1 MSQNFNVGGVPLNP
15 KKITKPFLREMW
27 KAANDAEVTEGKK
40 EALEAIETLGKT
52 GEMTTEQYEHLDSYR
67 KGVFGEY
74 RKDKDAM
81 WQAWKDNGRN
91 WKDPKI
97 DEIKKEMG
105 VSGEFLSKD
114 NTFQTELREA
124 TARSAVAAIA
134 GGSFG
139 PTGTVAGY
147 AAYAN
152 GRQWDGGAQKDTE
165 ELVSTYKDYLSGN
178 SRMSTEGNSI
188 QQVHRAELWKTL
200 TDMTSE
206 AAESGKAGKP
216 MPITAQYYELTSP
229 EMIGNLATAAKAGSP
244 LRVNLDPGRLSYPDK
259 DQKTGEKF
267 YEVDD
272 IPHKMRTI
280 LQFAGIEG
288 AIAIEIVE

>member
-114 NTFQTELREA
+114 NTFQTEL
-124 TARSAVAAIA
+124 
-134 GGSFG
+134 
-139 PTGTVAGY
+139 PTGTQILKCQCG
-147 AAYAN
+147 
-152 GRQWDGGAQKDTE
+152 
-165 ELVSTYKDYLSGN
+165 
-178 SRMSTEGNSI
+178 
-188 QQVHRAELWKTL
+188 
-200 TDMTSE
+200 
-206 AAESGKAGKP
+206 P
-216 MPITAQYYELTSP
+216 
-229 EMIGNLATAAKAGSP
+229 NLG
-244 LRVNLDPGRLSYPDK
+244 
-259 DQKTGEKF
+259 
-267 YEVDD
+267 
-272 IPHKMRTI
+272 M
-280 LQFAGIEG
+280 
-288 AIAIEIVE
+288 